1 MHLAF
6 RLLHHS
12 FYNRQPQ
19 LLMKFKF
26 STVAKRGTV
35 LNLKRGDKIE
45 INCNKV
51 GSKGKKITPAV
62 KKGNEMDGEG
72 FCLTPGKT
80 KPFVLIF
87 SISMTT
93 IYNFRPY
100 ASSFLT
106 VLS

>member
-6 RLLHHS
+6 QLLHHS

-62 KKGNEMDGEG
+62 KKGNEMGCEV
-72 FCLTPGKT
+72 FCVTRCKT
-80 KPFVLIF
+80 KYFATHFI
-87 SISMTT
+87 TT
-93 IYNFRPY
+93 IYNFRP
-100 ASSFLT
+100 
-106 VLS
+106 